1 MRVQNELILFL
12 SRFQEKQTIQSETAA
27 NFPLSYFYCSPQHVQ
42 TNKLNTVCRVCC

>member
-12 SRFQEKQTIQSETAA
+12 SRFQEKQTIQGETAA